1 MRLILVVLVAVLLP
15 SHGLQ
20 AGMRTARL
28 ERMGHLQLGALDGK
42 LLVAQ
47 SEVAAKK
54 PTSRRKVKTSGD
66 ENTPEATEDDDSV
79 ERVLVT
85 EQELRELTKTGQLR
99 PGVAYVTER
108 MMVAASRLKSVA
120 DPPAAA
126 PKTALELRR
135 EKEARDAKLSAR
147 ARTGLSFV
155 DEDGEYDVPVVPEPM
170 WFWLGVRKNSERKVC
185 DAIKDLHDSHPRF
198 KGKII
203 TAFHPQAV
211 SIKMKGTGLACEF
224 KSMIPGLVYIKTCMG
239 PEIADVI
246 ESIPGVKY
254 LTKNRDGLVVPLP
267 AVDAVRLE
275 RTITM
280 QVTDLREELKLLKKD
295 EYVSVVSGPHKGEYG
310 IFNSV
315 KSGMVEV
322 ILRKENVADDIA
334 LINAEDLRYLAN
346 PPEKKWTEM
355 TAREA
360 VESLISKDR
369 DGKNPTLRALR
380 DQGLLQEIL
389 YGTQNPEALTYLEA
403 IEQRERKNRE
413 FKARKEMRGRGGG
426 MADFSPGSDRRIRSV
441 ASNANTDSGPVRVW
455 EPKKKAGA
463 GYSDPFAPENAWGR
477 DSGSASSSSSASQKD
492 GDFDSFIQGLLDDLD
507 GNSGSSDGQQ
517 QQAKASGRGSSKNV
531 DFDDEDLLGGGGDTG
546 EMLDHLLQDLERSR
560 DKASAPAPA
569 ASTKGND
576 VALSMQD
583 FDSFEAYLAALVKK
597 EDSGGGRAKAKSAP
611 PKAAPASAAKVATS
625 PPPAAPTPATDGM
638 TVPQLKELLRAKNL
652 PVSGTKAD
660 LLARLR
666 EK

>member
-1 MRLILVVLVAVLLP
+1 M
-15 SHGLQ
+15 H
-20 AGMRTARL
+20 
-28 ERMGHLQLGALDGK
+28 LGALNGINGK
-42 LLVAQ
+42 LVVQ
-47 SEVAAKK
+47 SEVSVSKK
-54 PTSRRKVKTSGD
+54 PTSRRKVKSSEE
-66 ENTPEATEDDDSV
+66 ENKSETAEDDDSV

-85 EQELRELTKTGQLR
+85 EQELRELTKSGQLR

-135 EKEARDAKLSAR
+135 EKEAREAKLSAR

-185 DAIKDLHDSHPRF
+185 DAVKDLHDSHPRF
-198 KGKII
+198 KGKIV

-224 KSMIPGLVYIKTCMG
+224 KPMIPGLVYIKTCMG

-275 RTITM
+275 RTITL

-322 ILRKENVADDIA
+322 ILRKENVADDMA

-389 YGTQNPEALTYLEA
+389 YGTENPEALTYLEA
-403 IEQRERKNRE
+403 IEERERKNRE
-413 FKARKEMRGRGGG
+413 FKERKEMRARGGG
-426 MADFSPGSDRRIRSV
+426 MAEFSPGSDRRIRSI
-441 ASNANTDSGPVRVW
+441 ASNAKTDGGPMRVW

-463 GYSDPFAPENAWGR
+463 SYSDPFAAEKAWGR
-477 DSGSASSSSSASQKD
+477 DGGSGASSSSSSSASQKD
-492 GDFDSFIQGLLDDLD
+492 GDFDSFIQDLLDDLD
-507 GNSGSSDGQQ
+507 GNSSLDGQQ
-517 QQAKASGRGSSKNV
+517 QQTKASGRGSNKNV

-546 EMLDHLLQDLERSR
+546 EMLDRLLQDLDRSR
-560 DKASAPAPA
+560 DKSSAPVPA

-597 EDSGGGRAKAKSAP
+597 EDSSGGGRKSNSKSAP
-611 PKAAPASAAKVATS
+611 PKAARVATTTTTTAAAAAAAAT
-625 PPPAAPTPATDGM
+625 PAATPAPATDSM
-638 TVPQLKELLRAKNL
+638 TVPQLKEALRQRGL
-652 PVSGTKAD
+652 PVSGTKGD

-666 EK
+666 ET